1 MSVIEE
7 ICTRVAILDDG
18 RVVEEGAVGNVFSA
32 PQSDAAKRL
41 VFPEGYEET
50 LKTFDAGTVI
60 RVVFNGAYAA
70 KTPLIAQMAL
80 ERGVSA
86 SILSA
91 STRNIGGK
99 VYGSMLLG
107 ISGGNEQLNNAVD
120 YLHSIPDIFAQ
131 EVKFNA

>member
-1 MSVIEE
+1 
-7 ICTRVAILDDG
+7 
-18 RVVEEGAVGNVFSA
+18 
-32 PQSDAAKRL
+32 
-41 VFPEGYEET
+41 
-50 LKTFDAGTVI
+50 
-60 RVVFNGAYAA
+60 
-70 KTPLIAQMAL
+70 MAL